1 MSEDANDKFTFSVEG
16 KEYVIN
22 EKSNSRGPKKNTIH
36 GPSIIIGVAITAIC
50 VIGIFFSLN
59 VNNIEES
66 QLIERELIETRTT
79 PEPTEI
85 SINTLINNGSP
96 ILGNPNAPITLI
108 EFGDFQCHFCNVH
121 FHNTEPALL
130 ENFVATG
137 KVKIIFKDY
146 IIIGSD
152 SVGAAHGTHCAKEQ
166 GKYWEYHGVLY
177 NNWAGENNGWAGEQN
192 LVQYAD
198 DIKLDLE
205 LFVECM
211 DSQRYFEI
219 IKQNTSDA
227 QTLGITGTPAFFI
240 LDQKSSNVQKIIGAQ
255 PYETFE
261 RVFNSMI
268 EK

>member
-22 EKSNSRGPKKNTIH
+22 EKSNSRGAKKNTIH

-66 QLIERELIETRTT
+66 QLIERELIETTTT

-85 SINTLINNGSP
+85 SLKTLINNGSP
-96 ILGNPNAPITLI
+96 ILGDPNAPITLI

-130 ENFVATG
+130 ENFVTPG
-137 KVKIIFKDY
+137 KVNIIFKDY
-146 IIIGSD
+146 TIIGND
-152 SVGAAHGTHCAKEQ
+152 SVFAAHGAHCASEQ
-166 GKYWEYHGVLY
+166 AKYWEYHGVLF
-177 NNWAGENNGWAGEQN
+177 NNWTGENNGWAAKPN
-192 LVQYAD
+192 LVSFANALNIDTQEFVQCMNSNRYN
-198 DIKLDLE
+198 DIITQSKIDGE
-205 LFVECM
+205 L
-211 DSQRYFEI
+211 
-219 IKQNTSDA
+219 
-227 QTLGITGTPAFFI
+227 LGIRGTPAFFI
-240 LDQKSSNVQKIIGAQ
+240 INDNTGEVQSIYGAQ

-261 RVFNSMI
+261 KVFDFILEN
-268 EK
+268 

>member
-22 EKSNSRGPKKNTIH
+22 EKSNLRGPKKNTIH

-59 VNNIEES
+59 VNNIEEP
-66 QLIERELIETRTT
+66 QLIERELIETKTT

-85 SINTLINNGSP
+85 SIKTLINNGSP

-121 FHNTEPALL
+121 FHNTEPAVL

-146 IIIGSD
+146 IIIGND

-166 GKYWEYHGVLY
+166 GKYW
-177 NNWAGENNGWAGEQN
+177 
-192 LVQYAD
+192 
-198 DIKLDLE
+198 
-205 LFVECM
+205 
-211 DSQRYFEI
+211 
-219 IKQNTSDA
+219 
-227 QTLGITGTPAFFI
+227 
-240 LDQKSSNVQKIIGAQ
+240 
-255 PYETFE
+255 
-261 RVFNSMI
+261 
-268 EK
+268 